1 MAKQW
6 NKTVI
11 GVFVLSGI
19 ALLILSVI
27 LLGGGRFFG
36 EKHRFV
42 LFFEGSIRGLAAGAP
57 VVLQGVQVGSVERI
71 FLQEDP
77 NTQALRIAVIIS
89 LAPDQIDTGG
99 VKLGDLEEAVQ
110 NLIAKGLKGQ
120 LTIQSLVTGQLII
133 ELDFFPDL
141 PTRLVGS
148 DLPHMEIPT
157 IPSSLEQ
164 IARTIEKIPVQQLFE
179 KLVAAVD
186 GIERTI
192 NAPEIKEA
200 LKAIQLTAQGTER
213 LVTRA
218 DGVVAGA
225 DRMLE
230 KLDRQVG
237 ALGASLKTASDN
249 AGRLLDNIDA
259 QVGPLGL
266 EARKTLDATRQ
277 LLANAQSTVDGV
289 DGFVGQR
296 SELRQRLNRSLEEIS
311 AAARALRALSD
322 LLERHPEV
330 LLRGKS
336 GLERR

>member
-42 LFFEGSIRGLAAGAP
+42 LFFQGSIRGLAAGAP

-77 NTQALRIAVIIS
+77 NTQALRIPVIIS
-89 LAPDQIDTGG
+89 LVPDQIDTGG

-296 SELRQRLNRSLEEIS
+296 SELRHRLNRSLEEIT

>member
-27 LLGGGRFFG
+27 LFGGGRFFG

-42 LFFEGSIRGLAAGAP
+42 LFFQGSIRGLAAGAP

-77 NTQALRIAVIIS
+77 NTQALRIPVIIS
-89 LAPDQIDTGG
+89 LVPDQIDTGD
-99 VKLGDLEEAVQ
+99 VLLGDLEEAVQ

-277 LLANAQSTVDGV
+277 LLANAQRTVDGV

-296 SELRQRLNRSLEEIS
+296 SELRHRLNRSLEEIT

>member
-27 LLGGGRFFG
+27 LFGGGRFFG

-42 LFFEGSIRGLAAGAP
+42 LFFQGSIRGLAAGAP

-77 NTQALRIAVIIS
+77 NTQALRIPVIIS
-89 LAPDQIDTGG
+89 LVPDQIDTGD
-99 VKLGDLEEAVQ
+99 VLLGDLEEAVQ

-237 ALGASLKTASDN
+237 ALGASLKTASEN

-296 SELRQRLNRSLEEIS
+296 SELRHRLNRSLEEIT

>member
-27 LLGGGRFFG
+27 LFGGGRFFG

-42 LFFEGSIRGLAAGAP
+42 LFFHGSIRGLAAGAP

-77 NTQALRIAVIIS
+77 NTQALRIPVIIS
-89 LAPDQIDTGG
+89 LVPDQIDTGG

>member
-27 LLGGGRFFG
+27 LFGGGRFFG

-42 LFFEGSIRGLAAGAP
+42 LFFQGSIRGLAAGAP

-77 NTQALRIAVIIS
+77 NTQALRIPVIIS
-89 LAPDQIDTGG
+89 LVPDQIDTGD
-99 VKLGDLEEAVQ
+99 VLLGDLEEAVQ

-148 DLPHMEIPT
+148 DLPYMEIPT

-277 LLANAQSTVDGV
+277 LLANAQRTVDGV

-296 SELRQRLNRSLEEIS
+296 SELRQRLNRSLEEIT

>member
-27 LLGGGRFFG
+27 LFGGGRFFG

-77 NTQALRIAVIIS
+77 NTQALRIPVIIS
-89 LAPDQIDTGG
+89 LVPDQIDTGD
-99 VKLGDLEEAVQ
+99 VLLGDLEEAVQ

-148 DLPHMEIPT
+148 DLPYMEIPT

-296 SELRQRLNRSLEEIS
+296 SELRHRLNRSLEEIT

>member
-77 NTQALRIAVIIS
+77 NTQALRIPVIIS
-89 LAPDQIDTGG
+89 LVPDQIDTGG

-192 NAPEIKEA
+192 NAPEIKET

-237 ALGASLKTASDN
+237 ALGASLKTASEN

-296 SELRQRLNRSLEEIS
+296 SELRQRLNRSLEEIT